1 MGNILLF
8 IAVSFAKS
16 IVQSHILVLKYTKEE
31 KLRFGGKS
39 MSVLICDADGELWFT
54 RQEELGLDYIAMPY
68 SVNDNIYYY
77 DLGKNTDLKKFYDDM
92 RNGAAPTTMALNP
105 QEYVDI
111 LEKYFSKGEDLLY
124 VSFSHKMS
132 GTFNQLQTA
141 LNELKD
147 KYPERKCVVFDTK
160 SISLGAGI
168 QMEYAAMLKNQ
179 GATDEEILAKLAE
192 FTHKVSM
199 YFIVDDLVYLKRGG
213 RLSAFAAFAGNLL
226 GLKPILTT
234 DAEGGLNAVEKIT
247 GKRKAIK
254 AIAEKVVNT
263 LTDTSMPVYIVD
275 ADVPADGDFLAS
287 LIAEKRPDAKIVR
300 QTIGPVIGAHCG
312 PGTVGAIFVA
322 EKRPIPLAND

>member
-1 MGNILLF
+1 
-8 IAVSFAKS
+8 
-16 IVQSHILVLKYTKEE
+16 
-31 KLRFGGKS
+31 

-54 RQEELGLDYIAMPY
+54 RQEELGLDYISMPY
-68 SVNDNIYYY
+68 SIDGNIYYY

-105 QEYVDI
+105 AEYVDI
-111 LEKYFSKGEDLLY
+111 LEKYFSQGEDLLY

-147 KYPERKCVVFDTK
+147 KYPERKCVVFDTNA
-160 SISLGAGI
+160 ISLGAGI
-168 QMEYAAMLKNQ
+168 QMEYAAMLRNA
-179 GATDEEILAKLAE
+179 GASDEEILAKLAE
-192 FTHKVSM
+192 FTHKVAM

-234 DAEGGLNAVEKIT
+234 DEEGGLNAIEKIA

-254 AIAEKVVNT
+254 KIAEKVVET
-263 LTDTSMPVYIVD
+263 LTDTSMPVYVLD
-275 ADVPADGDFLAS
+275 ADAPADGEMLAN

-300 QTIGPVIGAHCG
+300 QMVGPVIGAHCG

-322 EKRPIPLAND
+322 NERPIPLAKK

>member
-1 MGNILLF
+1 
-8 IAVSFAKS
+8 
-16 IVQSHILVLKYTKEE
+16 
-31 KLRFGGKS
+31 

-54 RQEELGLDYIAMPY
+54 RQEELGLDYISMPY
-68 SVNDNIYYY
+68 SIDGNIYYY

-105 QEYVDI
+105 AEYVDI
-111 LEKYFSKGEDLLY
+111 LEKYFSQGEDLLY

-147 KYPERKCVVFDTK
+147 KYPERKCVVFDTN
-160 SISLGAGI
+160 SISMGAGI
-168 QMEYAAMLKNQ
+168 QMEYAAMLRNA
-179 GATDEEILAKLAE
+179 GASDEEILAKLAE
-192 FTHKVSM
+192 FTHKVAM

-254 AIAEKVVNT
+254 AIAEKVANT
-263 LTDTSMPVYIVD
+263 LEQTDMSVYIMD
-275 ADVPADGDFLAS
+275 ADCRADAELLAK
-287 LIAEKRPDAKIVR
+287 LIADKRPDAKIVH
-300 QTIGPVIGAHCG
+300 QMIGPVIGSHCG
-312 PGTVGAIFVA
+312 PGTIGVIFVA
-322 EKRPIPLAND
+322 NERPIPLAK

>member
-1 MGNILLF
+1 
-8 IAVSFAKS
+8 
-16 IVQSHILVLKYTKEE
+16 
-31 KLRFGGKS
+31 

-54 RQEELGLDYIAMPY
+54 RQEELGLDYISMPY
-68 SVNDNIYYY
+68 SIDGNIYYY

-105 QEYVDI
+105 AEYVDI
-111 LEKYFSKGEDLLY
+111 LEKYFSQGEDLLY

-147 KYPERKCVVFDTK
+147 KYPERKCVVFDTN
-160 SISLGAGI
+160 SISMGAGI
-168 QMEYAAMLKNQ
+168 QMEYAAMLRNA
-179 GATDEEILAKLAE
+179 GASDEEILAKLSE
-192 FTHKVSM
+192 FTHKVAM

-254 AIAEKVVNT
+254 AIAEKVANT
-263 LTDTSMPVYIVD
+263 LEQTDMSVYIMD
-275 ADVPADGDFLAS
+275 ADCRADAELLAK
-287 LIAEKRPDAKIVR
+287 LIVEKRPDAKIVH
-300 QTIGPVIGAHCG
+300 QMIGPVIGSHCG
-312 PGTVGAIFVA
+312 PGTIGVIFVA
-322 EKRPIPLAND
+322 NERPIPLAK